1 MHLLTHRR
9 LFNLF
14 AIFSGAVALGLAGCA
29 DRDQAP
35 STQQEPAV
43 ESPSPTAESN
53 ITPSGRSDRSV
64 SCGDNDDEDYTRQE
78 GNALDDK
85 GLLKEAKREGTVSVI
100 VTLDIRF
107 TPEGELEDQD
117 EVDDQRARI
126 AQAQNELME
135 SLKDFNAE
143 EDIRYERLRQMV
155 LTVDHDAL
163 LELAQSPLVASVQE
177 NVLDEPTS

>member
-1 MHLLTHRR
+1 MHLLTHRH
-9 LFNLF
+9 LFKLF
-14 AIFSGAVALGLAGCA
+14 AIFSGAVALGLVGCA
-29 DRDQAP
+29 DREQEP
-35 STQQEPAV
+35 STQQEPAA
-43 ESPSPTAESN
+43 EAASPASESN
-53 ITPSGRSDRSV
+53 ITPSVGPDQRP
-64 SCGDNDDEDYTRQE
+64 SCGDDDDTDHIRHE
-78 GNALDDK
+78 GNALVDK

-126 AQAQNELME
+126 EQAQNELME

-143 EDIRYERLRQMV
+143 EDIRYARLRQMV

-163 LELAQSPLVASVQE
+163 LELTQSPLVASVQE